1 MLTIFQG
8 GQNKAG
14 QFPGAGKEQ
23 QVELQTKV
31 RNHGDLLLVESGYCC
46 FHI

>member
-31 RNHGDLLLVESGYCC
+31 TTKVRNHGEGLY
-46 FHI
+46 

>member
-1 MLTIFQG
+1 MKIVMLTIFQG

-14 QFPGAGKEQ
+14 QFPGAGEEQ

-31 RNHGDLLLVESGYCC
+31 HTKVLLVESA
-46 FHI
+46 F

>member
-14 QFPGAGKEQ
+14 QFPGAGAEQ
-23 QVELQTKV
+23 QVELQTRVHTKV
-31 RNHGDLLLVESGYCC
+31 RDHGEGEGLY
-46 FHI
+46 